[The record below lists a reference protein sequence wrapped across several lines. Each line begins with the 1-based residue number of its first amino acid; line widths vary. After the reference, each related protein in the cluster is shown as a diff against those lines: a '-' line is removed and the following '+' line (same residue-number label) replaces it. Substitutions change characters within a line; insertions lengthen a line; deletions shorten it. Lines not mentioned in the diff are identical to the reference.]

1 MKKIEY
7 LFDSKGCHIANFIND
22 QLYAPTGENIGHYLE
37 KEKIFIDFKGH
48 YVGEIVLDNRL
59 MYNRASPYKSKKFV
73 RYGDSGNVGS
83 YGRAKVLRKS
93 CVVYGYD
100 DVMESVD

>member
-7 LFDSKGCHIANFIND
+7 LFDSKGRQVVTFFNG
-22 QLYAPTGENIGHYLE
+22 QLYTPNGRNVGHYLE
-37 KEKIFIDFKGH
+37 EKGIFIDMLGR
-48 YVGEIVLDNRL
+48 YLGEIVLDNRL
-59 MYNRASPYKSKKFV
+59 MYNQSSPYKSKKFV
-73 RYGDSGNVGS
+73 RYGDSGNLCNYGS
-83 YGRAKVLRKS
+83 PKVPRKA

>member
-1 MKKIEY
+1 MKKMEY
-7 LFDSKGCHIANFIND
+7 LFDSKGRHVATFFNG

-37 KEKIFIDFKGH
+37 DKKIFIDLSGH

-59 MYNRASPYKSKKFV
+59 MYNQSSPYKSKKFV
-73 RYGDSGNVGS
+73 RYGDSGNLCNYGS
-83 YGRAKVLRKS
+83 PKVLRKA

-100 DVMESVD
+100 DVMESAD

>member
-7 LFDSKGCHIANFIND
+7 LFDSKGRHIANFIND

-37 KEKIFIDFKGH
+37 KEKIFIDFNGR

-59 MYNRASPYKSKKFV
+59 MYNRASPYKAKQFA
-73 RYGDSGNVGS
+73 RYGDSGDVCS
-83 YGRAKVLRKS
+83 YGKAKVLRKA

-100 DVMESVD
+100 DVMESAD